1 MRTLGPY
8 DYVIAGGGTA
18 GCVLANRLSAGANTR
33 VLLLEAGGKDDWIW
47 IHIPLGYIYCIG
59 NPRTD
64 WCYRTE
70 PEPGLNGRSILYAR
84 GRVLGGSSSINAM
97 LYLRG
102 QARDYDA
109 WARATGDD
117 GWSWES
123 VLPIFKRSED
133 HWRGASESHGVG
145 GEWRVEQQRLSW
157 EILDAFRDA
166 ACEAGIARVDDFN
179 TGDNSGSSRF
189 EVNQR
194 RGVRVSAAK
203 AYLKPALA
211 RANLTVITHAQVK
224 RLRLDGRRVTG
235 VEFVHKGEALFAA
248 AKRETLLT
256 AGAIG
261 SPQILQCSGIG
272 PAALL
277 QRHGIAVAHDLPGVG
292 ANLHDHLQLRMAFRV
307 SNVKTLNTMAH
318 SLWGKLMMG
327 LEYAVNR
334 SGPLAMAPSQLGAFV
349 KSDDAQATPD
359 LEYHVQP
366 LSLDK
371 FGDPLHTFPGFT
383 ASVCN
388 LRPTSRGSV
397 QIKSPDS
404 AAAPA
409 IAPNYLA
416 TAEDRAVAVRALR
429 LTRRIVTET
438 KAMQKYAPAEFLP
451 GPAFQTDEEML
462 TASGNIGT
470 TIFHPVGTCKM
481 GRAEDDSAVVDPTL
495 KVRGIEGLR
504 VIDASVMPSIT
515 SGNTNSPTVMIA
527 ERGSEMVRSDAGL
540 NGMR

>member
-261 SPQILQCSGIG
+261 SPQILQC
-272 PAALL
+272 
-277 QRHGIAVAHDLPGVG
+277 
-292 ANLHDHLQLRMAFRV
+292 
-307 SNVKTLNTMAH
+307 
-318 SLWGKLMMG
+318 
-327 LEYAVNR
+327 
-334 SGPLAMAPSQLGAFV
+334 
-349 KSDDAQATPD
+349 
-359 LEYHVQP
+359 
-366 LSLDK
+366 
-371 FGDPLHTFPGFT
+371 
-383 ASVCN
+383 
-388 LRPTSRGSV
+388 
-397 QIKSPDS
+397 
-404 AAAPA
+404 
-409 IAPNYLA
+409 
-416 TAEDRAVAVRALR
+416 
-429 LTRRIVTET
+429 
-438 KAMQKYAPAEFLP
+438 
-451 GPAFQTDEEML
+451 
-462 TASGNIGT
+462 
-470 TIFHPVGTCKM
+470 
-481 GRAEDDSAVVDPTL
+481 
-495 KVRGIEGLR
+495 
-504 VIDASVMPSIT
+504 
-515 SGNTNSPTVMIA
+515 
-527 ERGSEMVRSDAGL
+527 
-540 NGMR
+540 